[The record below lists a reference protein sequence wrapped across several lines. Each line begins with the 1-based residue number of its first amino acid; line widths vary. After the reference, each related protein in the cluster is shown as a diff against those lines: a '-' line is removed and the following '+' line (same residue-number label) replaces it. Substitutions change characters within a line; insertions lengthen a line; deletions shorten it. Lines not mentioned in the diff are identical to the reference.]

1 MNVEVNTREYEF
13 AHGRRPSGRG
23 SWAFS
28 FCRNETDT
36 AKLFWVNG
44 LYREAKKQAVQ
55 EAKRRGALEVVVCS

>member
-23 SWAFS
+23 GWAFA
-28 FCRNETDT
+28 FRRNETDMG
-36 AKLFWVNG
+36 KLFWVSG
-44 LYREAKKQAVQ
+44 LYSEAKKQAVQ